1 MTLTSPQN
9 PPHVYSNRT
18 VILARKKQN
27 DRLHVLVSE
36 KPSVHLPLCQI
47 NPMGSFY
54 FTLASFLKEIFEA
67 WLFPNEVICF
77 RINHSL
83 QNNYLITS
91 FICVLLPICRD
102 CHQMNKTQKTH
113 PSSHGI
119 LSVEHTGHPTNSNDG
134 CCLTLL
140 MSIKVGL
147 LIQ

>member
-1 MTLTSPQN
+1 MPWHQPILPVLRPHKRLLLRYYETLQDMIYRFEIIMAMTLTSLQN

-47 NPMGSFY
+47 NPMGSLY

-91 FICVLLPICRD
+91 FIYVCTSANLSRLP
-102 CHQMNKTQKTH
+102 
-113 PSSHGI
+113 
-119 LSVEHTGHPTNSNDG
+119 
-134 CCLTLL
+134 
-140 MSIKVGL
+140 
-147 LIQ
+147 

>member
-47 NPMGSFY
+47 NPMCSLY
-54 FTLASFLKEIFEA
+54 LTLASFLKEIFEA
-67 WLFPNEVICF
+67 WLFPNEVMCF
-77 RINHSL
+77 RIDHSCKNKCPMFDHQL
-83 QNNYLITS
+83 YTS
-91 FICVLLPICRD
+91 ANLSRLPSNEKKQETR
-102 CHQMNKTQKTH
+102 

-140 MSIKVGL
+140 MSIKVGTVS
-147 LIQ
+147 